1 MGCPGGLPLLTS
13 REVRNFQKEMN
24 SLTEDPIRG
33 AEQLDQFVEPNFL
46 SGMAMMFLM
55 GMLFTGEEE
64 VQFGGQLCKSG
75 KGVQKKGRVL
85 WGGGERKD
93 PEDKLSW
100 LLSLSL

>member
-1 MGCPGGLPLLTS
+1 M
-13 REVRNFQKEMN
+13 
-24 SLTEDPIRG
+24 
-33 AEQLDQFVEPNFL
+33 
-46 SGMAMMFLM
+46 
-55 GMLFTGEEE
+55 
-64 VQFGGQLCKSG
+64 QFGGQLCKSG